1 MPLIIKRNVLKV
13 KEPNSSTYRG
23 IDAVTDETA
32 AQKVA
37 QINAAGAE
45 QIQAIEDK
53 GDEVAGS
60 LRESIVSASASA
72 VAPSQGAA
80 ASYDNATGALQID
93 VPRGP
98 GPVSIS
104 DGVDLPDGRTKY
116 TMTFE
121 GVGGAP
127 GATFDFY
134 VKNGISLEDVYPV
147 GAIYISTVSTSPYF
161 LFHFGTWERITDK
174 FLLASGQS
182 YDPNTTGGAATQTV
196 NGSNF
201 QADIGFNNTVDSPLY
216 LDRAGARVKMFKA
229 GNKTPAS
236 GNLSWTGSD
245 DEDIDAVKV
254 EGTQTISTMPPYMTV
269 YMWRRTA

>member
-13 KEPNSSTYRG
+13 KEPGSSTYRG

-104 DGVDLPDGRTKY
+104 DGVDQPDGRTKY

-121 GVGGAP
+121 GVGSQP

-147 GAIYISTVSTSPYF
+147 GALYISTVATNPGQ
-161 LFHFGTWERITDK
+161 LFSFGTWERITDK
-174 FLLASGQS
+174 FLLASGPTYAAGS
-182 YDPNTTGGAATQTV
+182 TGGAATHTLTEEELPEHSHGLV
-196 NGSNF
+196 AEGGVGLMSWPVPGTAEEHAA
-201 QADIGFNNTVDSPLY
+201 ADWGTSKSPAVTMVSATE
-216 LDRAGARVKMFKA
+216 D
-229 GNKTPAS
+229 
-236 GNLSWTGSD
+236 TGSGS
-245 DEDIDAVKV
+245 AFSVL
-254 EGTQTISTMPPYMTV
+254 PPYLAV
-269 YMWRRTA
+269 YVWRRTA